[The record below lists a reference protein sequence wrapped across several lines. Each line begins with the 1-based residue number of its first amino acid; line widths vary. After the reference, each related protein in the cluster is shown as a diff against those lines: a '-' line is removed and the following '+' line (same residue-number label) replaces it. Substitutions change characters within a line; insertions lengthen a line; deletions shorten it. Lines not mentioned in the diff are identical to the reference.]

1 METKLEEHR
10 LIHKQNEMK
19 MQEEIDEMNK
29 ELGEVKTTLKKKIE
43 ELGDSDSDDEE
54 HSSNSIDGK
63 ISSI

>member
-1 METKLEEHR
+1 
-10 LIHKQNEMK
+10 MK